1 MADQLDLDFAIVH
14 KGRKMANNVSKMILV
29 GNIIN
34 KTAVIIDDMAE
45 TFKTIFQAT
54 KL

>member
-1 MADQLDLDFAIVH
+1 MADQIDIDFAIVH
-14 KGRKMANNVSKMILV
+14 KGKRMANNVRKMILV
-29 GNIIN
+29 GNITS

-45 TFKTIFQAT
+45 TFETIFQAT